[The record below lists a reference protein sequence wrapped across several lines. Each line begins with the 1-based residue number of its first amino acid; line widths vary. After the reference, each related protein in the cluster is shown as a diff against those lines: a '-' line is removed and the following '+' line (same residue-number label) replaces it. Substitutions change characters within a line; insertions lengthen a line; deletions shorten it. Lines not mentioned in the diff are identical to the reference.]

1 MVRCVLESLAL
12 KYRWVLERAEKLT
25 GRRAEVVHVVGGG
38 VRNALLCQLTADAT
52 RRPVRAGPIEA
63 TALGNLM
70 VQAYARGYLGSL
82 EEIRAA
88 VRGSSVEV
96 RDFEPAGSADEW
108 DEAYERLRR
117 VMDIAAH
124 LDTEGASLE

>member
-1 MVRCVLESLAL
+1 V
-12 KYRWVLERAEKLT
+12 
-25 GRRAEVVHVVGGG
+25 
-38 VRNALLCQLTADAT
+38 
-52 RRPVRAGPIEA
+52 EA

-96 RDFEPAGSADEW
+96 HEYQPAGSADEW
-108 DEAYERLRR
+108 DEAYEKLRG
-117 VMDIAAH
+117 VIDAAAQ
-124 LDTEGASLE
+124 LDAKGA

>member
-1 MVRCVLESLAL
+1 
-12 KYRWVLERAEKLT
+12 
-25 GRRAEVVHVVGGG
+25 
-38 VRNALLCQLTADAT
+38 
-52 RRPVRAGPIEA
+52 
-63 TALGNLM
+63 M

-96 RDFEPAGSADEW
+96 RDYRPTGSADGW

-117 VMDIAAH
+117 VMEAATQ